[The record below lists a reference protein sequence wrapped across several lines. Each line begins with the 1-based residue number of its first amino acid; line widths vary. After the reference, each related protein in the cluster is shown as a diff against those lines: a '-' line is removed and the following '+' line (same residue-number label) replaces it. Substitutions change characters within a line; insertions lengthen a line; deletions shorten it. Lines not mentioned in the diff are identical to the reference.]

1 MEIDRAIKK
10 LEARLQCIERETSG
24 TDSQCNRQN
33 CDECDLCYAQGTTGE
48 QIEVLGY
55 VVATLKQKE
64 WLIDQYEQKAES
76 LEQDIN
82 DAASGNS
89 PMGVNDFV
97 RIAKLDV
104 YRRVLRDLKAEQ
116 GW

>member
-1 MEIDRAIKK
+1 MEIDRAIKV
-10 LEARLQCIERETSG
+10 LEQGSLAYCETEA
-24 TDSQCNRQN
+24 
-33 CDECDLCYAQGTTGE
+33 DEFCEAYDYA
-48 QIEVLGY
+48 I
-55 VVATLKQKE
+55 ATLKQKE

-82 DAASGNS
+82 DATSGNS

-104 YRRVLRDLKAEQ
+104 YRRVLKDLKAVVEE
-116 GW
+116 